1 MSRNILKEIV
11 ARRKKDIKADGF
23 DGGFNIPAERSRPV
37 HQFLAE
43 KGVILEVKRA
53 SPSKGDIAPSLDSYA
68 TAYEYAKNGARA
80 ISCLTEKNWFK
91 GTLEDLMKVCAAV
104 DAFERDTGLKGP
116 AVLRKDFLFDVKDV
130 EIAYRAG
137 ADAVL
142 LIARILSAR
151 KMLAMAKKAEE
162 LGISVLIEIRKDSD
176 VKKLEHVMQN
186 VSSKNIVCGVNSRD
200 LKNFT
205 VDTLVPAVMLE
216 RIRKVNADARVVF
229 ESGILSPNAAAFAG
243 GLGFSGILLGEAA
256 AKNPEK
262 AGEFI
267 KAFESTNL
275 NANGKF
281 WLDYASK
288 LGQKNHKP
296 FVKICGN
303 TNAEDAVLAARN
315 GADML
320 GFIIWPKSK
329 RNVDCGKIREI
340 REAINNLAA
349 ERRGMLFSKGIALRF
364 NTPCFDAERR
374 GIKPSARI
382 KASGLKMPKF
392 VGVIVE
398 PESEAAAE
406 AYQLVKEGILDAI
419 QVHTFEAAKAFL
431 QKKELAALPHYC
443 AVNISDEAD
452 IAKLDELAKLG
463 EPRIL
468 VDAHSASTPGGTG
481 KTIDEAL
488 LSGIAKKYRLW
499 IAGGLS
505 IGNIKHIKN
514 TFRPELVDLVS
525 SLEKEPGIKD
535 AEKLTAFL
543 EKM

>member
-11 ARRKKDIKADGF
+11 ARRKKDIKASGF
-23 DGGFNIPAERSRPV
+23 DGGFNIPSERSRPV

-53 SPSKGDIAPSLDSYA
+53 SPSKGNIAPSLDSYA
-68 TAYEYAKNGARA
+68 TAYEYAKNGAKA

-116 AVLRKDFLFDVKDV
+116 AVLRKDFLFDVRDV

-162 LGISVLIEIRKDSD
+162 LGISVLIEIRKDGD

-205 VDTLVPAVMLE
+205 VDMLVPAVMLE
-216 RIRKVNADARVVF
+216 RIRKISGGARVIF

-315 GADML
+315 CADML

-329 RNVDCGKIREI
+329 RNVSCDKIREI

-349 ERRGMLFSKGIALRF
+349 ERRG
-364 NTPCFDAERR
+364 
-374 GIKPSARI
+374 IKPSARK
-382 KASGLKMPKF
+382 KASGLKMPEF

-398 PESEAAAE
+398 PESEAALE
-406 AYQLVKEGILDAI
+406 AYKLVGEGVLDAI

-431 QKKELAALPHYC
+431 QNKELAALPHYC

-488 LSGIAKKYRLW
+488 LSAISKKYRLW

-535 AEKLTAFL
+535 AEKLTTFL

>member
-11 ARRKKDIKADGF
+11 ARRKKDIKASGF
-23 DGGFNIPAERSRPV
+23 DGGFNIPSERSRPV

-68 TAYEYAKNGARA
+68 TAYEYAKNGAKA

-130 EIAYRAG
+130 EIAYRTG

-229 ESGILSPNAAAFAG
+229 ESGILSPKAAAFAG

-267 KAFESTNL
+267 KVFESTNL

-296 FVKICGN
+296 FAKICGN

-315 GADML
+315 CADML

-329 RNVDCGKIREI
+329 RNVSCDKIREI
-340 REAINNLAA
+340 REAI
-349 ERRGMLFSKGIALRF
+349 K
-364 NTPCFDAERR
+364 T
-374 GIKPSARI
+374 
-382 KASGLKMPKF
+382 SGLKMPEF

-406 AYQLVKEGILDAI
+406 AYQLVNDGVLDAI

-431 QKKELAALPHYC
+431 QNKELAALPHYC
-443 AVNISDEAD
+443 AVNISCEDD
-452 IAKLDELAKLG
+452 ITKLDELAKLG

-488 LSGIAKKYRLW
+488 LSAISKKYRLW

-505 IGNIKHIKN
+505 IGNIKHIKK

-535 AEKLTAFL
+535 AEKLTTFL

>member
-104 DAFERDTGLKGP
+104 DAFEKDTGLKGP

-315 GADML
+315 CADMI

-329 RNVDCGKIREI
+329 RNVSCDKIREI
-340 REAINNLAA
+340 REAV
-349 ERRGMLFSKGIALRF
+349 K
-364 NTPCFDAERR
+364 D
-374 GIKPSARI
+374 
-382 KASGLKMPKF
+382 SGVKLPEF

-398 PESEAAAE
+398 PESEAALE
-406 AYQLVKEGILDAI
+406 AYKLVGEGVLDAI

-431 QKKELAALPHYC
+431 QNKELAALPHYC

-488 LSGIAKKYRLW
+488 LSAISKKYRLW

>member
-151 KMLAMAKKAEE
+151 KMLEMAKKAEE

-329 RNVDCGKIREI
+329 RNVDCGKIRGI
-340 REAINNLAA
+340 REAI
-349 ERRGMLFSKGIALRF
+349 K
-364 NTPCFDAERR
+364 T
-374 GIKPSARI
+374 
-382 KASGLKMPKF
+382 SGLELPQF

-398 PESEAAAE
+398 PESEAALE
-406 AYQLVKEGILDAI
+406 AYKLVGEGILDAI

-431 QKKELAALPHYC
+431 QNKELAALPHYC

-488 LSGIAKKYRLW
+488 LSAISKKYRLW

>member
-162 LGISVLIEIRKDSD
+162 LGISVLIEIRQDSD

-205 VDTLVPAVMLE
+205 VDMLVPAVMLE
-216 RIRKVNADARVVF
+216 RIRKINADARVVF

-315 GADML
+315 CADML

-329 RNVDCGKIREI
+329 RNVSCTKIREI
-340 REAINNLAA
+340 REAV
-349 ERRGMLFSKGIALRF
+349 K
-364 NTPCFDAERR
+364 D
-374 GIKPSARI
+374 
-382 KASGLKMPKF
+382 SGLKLPEF

-398 PESEAAAE
+398 PESEAALE
-406 AYQLVKEGILDAI
+406 AYKLVGEGVLDAI

-431 QKKELAALPHYC
+431 QNKELAALPHYC

-488 LSGIAKKYRLW
+488 LSAIAKKYRLW

>member
-1 MSRNILKEIV
+1 MSGNILKEIV

-23 DGGFNIPAERSRPV
+23 DGGFNIPHERTRPV
-37 HQFLAE
+37 HEFLAE
-43 KGVILEVKRA
+43 KGAILEVKRA

-68 TAYEYAKNGARA
+68 TAFEYAKNGARA

-104 DAFERDTGLKGP
+104 DAFESETGLKAP

-142 LIARILSAR
+142 LIARILSAKR
-151 KMLAMAKKAEE
+151 MLEMAKKAEE
-162 LGISVLIEIRKDSD
+162 LGISVLIEIRKDKD
-176 VKKLEHVMQN
+176 LKKLEYVMRQVN
-186 VSSKNIVCGVNSRD
+186 RKNIVCGVNSRD

-205 VDTLVPAVMLE
+205 VDTLVPAKMLE
-216 RIRKVNADARVVF
+216 RIRKINGGARVVF
-229 ESGILSPNAAAFAG
+229 ESGILSPEAAAFAG
-243 GLGFSGILLGEAA
+243 SLGFSGILLGEAA
-256 AKNPEK
+256 AKNPAK

-267 KAFESTNL
+267 KAFEGSSL
-275 NANGKF
+275 NQNGKF
-281 WLDYASK
+281 WLDYAAKLEAKNSK
-288 LGQKNHKP
+288 PL
-296 FVKICGN
+296 VKICGN
-303 TNAEDAVLAARN
+303 TNAKDAVLAARN

-320 GFIIWPKSK
+320 GFIIWQKSK
-329 RNVDCGKIREI
+329 RNVDCVKIREI
-340 REAINNLAA
+340 REAVNNLAA

-382 KASGLKMPKF
+382 KASGVKLPKF

-406 AYQLVKEGILDAI
+406 AYQLVKEGVLDAI

-443 AVNISDEAD
+443 AVNISCEDD
-452 IAKLDELAKLG
+452 IKKLDELAKLG

-468 VDAHSASTPGGTG
+468 VDAHSAETPGGTG
-481 KTIDEAL
+481 KTIDETL
-488 LSGIAKKYRLW
+488 LSVIAKKYSLW

-505 IGNIKHIKN
+505 LENIRRIKK
-514 TFRPELVDLVS
+514 TFKPELVDLVS

-535 AEKLTAFL
+535 AEKLITFL
-543 EKM
+543 EKI